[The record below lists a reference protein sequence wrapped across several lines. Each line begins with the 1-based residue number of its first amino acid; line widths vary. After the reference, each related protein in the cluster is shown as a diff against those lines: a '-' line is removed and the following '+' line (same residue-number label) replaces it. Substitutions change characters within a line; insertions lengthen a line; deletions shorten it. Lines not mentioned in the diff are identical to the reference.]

1 MPCQPRRLVQ
11 NIVMDSLSGFFW
23 DFGSLYQRRCG
34 VVSDALSRQ
43 PSSSSTS
50 LRRLRLGVAAQ
61 ASGTSLS
68 DISATPDV
76 AASCFTLRRAT
87 ATSTLLACKGAAAR
101 STPLT
106 RRGAAAR
113 STLLRPSVVASL
125 SWPDRGHHVPALTV
139 VSGGRGVGFDMHAWG
154 RLVVLRR
161 LFNSIFSAIPLT
173 ERISGDN
180 VLMNICAA
188 RVAHVLHPILPSG
201 LR

>member
-1 MPCQPRRLVQ
+1 MEVLLPPTIPCQSRRLVQ
-11 NIVMDSLSGFFW
+11 NIVMDSLSGLFW

-76 AASCFTLRRAT
+76 AASCFTRRRAT
-87 ATSTLLACKGAAAR
+87 ATSTLLTC
-101 STPLT
+101 
-106 RRGAAAR
+106 RGAAAR

-139 VSGGRGVGFDMHAWG
+139 VSGGKGVGFDMHAWG

-180 VLMNICAA
+180 VLRNI
-188 RVAHVLHPILPSG
+188 
-201 LR
+201 